1 LSRVKVTTHSGES
14 YETIIESYDPIK
26 LNSDLNDIQL
36 NTVLIGDVI
45 LAKIDV
51 KGVFKL
57 VDTPLPEEPEEVTDE
72 DIPVEEAPPEEDQ
85 VDEPEP
91 IEDIPVEEEPAEE
104 EVEQPTEE
112 NPNKYE

>member
-1 LSRVKVTTHSGES
+1 MSRVKVTTHSGES
-14 YETIIESYDPIK
+14 YETEIESYDPIK

-57 VDTPLPEEPEEVTDE
+57 PDPPEEP
-72 DIPVEEAPPEEDQ
+72 
-85 VDEPEP
+85 VDEPTEEPAAEPAEESTEEPEQPVDETPSEP
-91 IEDIPVEEEPAEE
+91 IEDPTAEPAED
-104 EVEQPTEE
+104 E
-112 NPNKYE
+112 NTIKNE

>member
-1 LSRVKVTTHSGES
+1 MSRVKVTTHSGES
-14 YETIIESYDPIK
+14 YETVIESYDPIK

-57 VDTPLPEEPEEVTDE
+57 PDPLEEPVDEPTEE
-72 DIPVEEAPPEEDQ
+72 PVEEPVEEPS
-85 VDEPEP
+85 EEP
-91 IEDIPVEEEPAEE
+91 IEEQEQPADEAKEEPP
-104 EVEQPTEE
+104 VNEE
-112 NPNKYE
+112 NPNKNE